1 MSLAVF
7 SVFYLSVSEAPVQA
21 PKPQKY
27 DSYNPETYKTD
38 EQKKEEVSTN
48 EPRHE
53 ISNNVVCAT
62 SKGSDQPVFM
72 HSLIRLLLVA

>member
-1 MSLAVF
+1 MRSAVV
-7 SVFYLSVSEAPVQA
+7 SVFIFSVSEAPVQA

-48 EPRHE
+48 
-53 ISNNVVCAT
+53 
-62 SKGSDQPVFM
+62 QPTHKILSRDM
-72 HSLIRLLLVA
+72 